1 MSFAAGPP
9 GTAEAGSAT
18 SAGAPWHR
26 RGEAWKLDPAR
37 HRRVSISAGLFF
49 LKAEW
54 HLWTGGG
61 ERGEQSGK
69 ASGSPGFGALGCDVG
84 GPGDGQSREVQLQG
98 ALPRAHWLFTHP

>member
-1 MSFAAGPP
+1 MEAGP
-9 GTAEAGSAT
+9 GS
-18 SAGAPWHR
+18 SPESFHLG
-26 RGEAWKLDPAR
+26 RG
-37 HRRVSISAGLFF
+37 FF